1 MKRKAQLLSA
11 LLGCLF
17 LMTAPSARASFIG
30 NTVGVNY
37 DFPALGDVIYSG
49 GSQVIPVAGA
59 TFNLASG
66 GLLVNVTGD
75 AITVTF
81 PPGWLFSN
89 VAKTFDGLV
98 ISDSSPTIAGITLA
112 STNIPGFVASDLSSN
127 TGNVYINFP
136 ASFTSLNAG
145 STITVDVAFAP
156 EPAPLALWSVALLM
170 GITFLGLRRLHSQ
183 N

>member
-1 MKRKAQLLSA
+1 MKRQAQLLSA
-11 LLGCLF
+11 ILGCLF
-17 LMTAPSARASFIG
+17 LMTAPSAKASFIG

-49 GSQVIPVAGA
+49 GSQVIPAAGA
-59 TFNLASG
+59 IFNLSSG
-66 GLLVNVTGD
+66 GVLVNVTGT

-81 PPGWLFSN
+81 PPGWLFAN

-112 STNIPGFVASDLSSN
+112 STNIPGFVSSDLTFDPSD
-127 TGNVYINFP
+127 VYVNFP
-136 ASFTSLNAG
+136 SSFTTLNAG
-145 STITVDVAFAP
+145 STVTVNVTFVP
-156 EPAPLALWSVALLM
+156 EPAPLATLSLTILM
-170 GITFLGLRRLHSQ
+170 GIAFLGWRKTRSQ